1 MPATAEKYTAERI
14 LWKQRWTDRLI
25 SFRLSRD
32 PAFRFT
38 PGQFA
43 RLGLQIPGA
52 GFIWRAYSI
61 VSASWDEYLEFYS
74 IVVPEGE
81 FSPRLARLEVGDEV
95 LVDKTP
101 HGFFTADRFPD
112 GEDLWLLA
120 TGTALGPY
128 LSILHEAAVWQ
139 RFRHIVLVHSVREVA
154 ELSYQPEIAALR
166 RHPLW
171 AEHGHKLQYLP
182 VVTREAVPGALSARI
197 PAMLQDGTLER
208 AAGLTLSP
216 ERSRIMICGS
226 PQMVTDTHHQLKSM
240 GYQLSRLSAPAQLAL
255 ENGW

>member
-1 MPATAEKYTAERI
+1 MPALAAKYTAERI
-14 LWKQRWTDRLI
+14 LWKHHWTDRLI

-43 RLGLQIPGA
+43 RLGLQISET
-52 GFIWRAYSI
+52 GFVWRAYSI
-61 VSASWDEYLEFYS
+61 VSASWDDYLEFYS

-81 FSPRLARLEVGDEV
+81 FTPRLARLEVGDQI

-101 HGFFTADRFPD
+101 NGFFTTDRFPD

-128 LSILHEAAVWQ
+128 LSILHETAVWQ
-139 RFRHIVLVHSVREVA
+139 RFRHIVLVHSVREAA
-154 ELSYQPEIAALR
+154 ELSYQAEIAALR
-166 RHPLW
+166 QHPLW
-171 AEHGHKLQYLP
+171 AEHGHKLHYLP
-182 VVTREAVPGALSARI
+182 VVTRETLPGTLSQRI
-197 PAMLQDGTLER
+197 PAMLADGTLER
-208 AAGLTLSP
+208 AAGVMLSP
-216 ERSRIMICGS
+216 ERSRLMICGS
-226 PQMVTDTHHQLKSM
+226 PQMVEDTHRQLKGM
-240 GYQLSRLSAPAQLAL
+240 GYALSRLSAPAQLAL

>member
-1 MPATAEKYTAERI
+1 MPAPAEKYTAERI
-14 LWKQRWTDRLI
+14 LWKHHWTDRLMSI
-25 SFRLSRD
+25 RLSRD
-32 PAFRFT
+32 PAFRFI

-43 RLGLQIPGA
+43 RLGLQIPGT

-81 FSPRLARLEVGDEV
+81 FSPRLARLEVGDQL
-95 LVDKTP
+95 LVDKTAY
-101 HGFFTADRFPD
+101 GFFTANRFPD

-128 LSILHEAAVWQ
+128 LSILHEATVWQ
-139 RFRHIVLVHSVREVA
+139 RFRHIVLVHSVREAA
-154 ELSYQPEIAALR
+154 ELSYQPEIAALQ

-182 VVTREAVPGALSARI
+182 VVTREAVPGALPRRI

-226 PQMVTDTHHQLKSM
+226 PQMVEDTHHLLKGM
-240 GYQLSRLSAPAQLAL
+240 GYALSRLSAPAQLAL